1 MLIAFLYNNL
11 LSQFL
16 RKFKIDQMIR
26 KRGNIF
32 TYYTAITEFLESNK
46 NHILQNIYYQKKIAK
61 SY

>member
-32 TYYTAITEFLESNK
+32 TYYTAITEFLETNK
-46 NHILQNIYYQKKIAK
+46 NHILQNI
-61 SY
+61 